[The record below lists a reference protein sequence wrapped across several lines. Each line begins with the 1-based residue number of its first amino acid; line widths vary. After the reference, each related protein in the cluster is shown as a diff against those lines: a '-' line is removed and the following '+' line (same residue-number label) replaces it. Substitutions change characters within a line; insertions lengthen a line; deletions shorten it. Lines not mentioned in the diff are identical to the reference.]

1 MAAKKVKLQVVTDA
15 VQHDGSTYANGE
27 QFTVTEA
34 KAKELLKAGT
44 AIKAS

>member
-15 VQHDGSTYANGE
+15 VQHGGETYPNGA
-27 QFTVTEA
+27 QFTVSEA

-44 AIKAS
+44 VIKAA